1 MIHIIQSK
9 REYVGR
15 GAFSSRTRFHLER
28 TDAIESPNVTLNQ
41 LKKIVSFLDA
51 FSTWL
56 PAGPTN
62 GNNIQSRKNAKPAK
76 MLNAVPNKRR

>member
-1 MIHIIQSK
+1 MIHVMQSSK
-9 REYVGR
+9 EYMGR

-28 TDAIESPNVTLNQ
+28 TDAMESPNVTLNQ

-51 FSTWL
+51 CSTWL

-76 MLNAVPNKRR
+76 MLNAVPTIRR

>member
-1 MIHIIQSK
+1 MTHVMQSN
-9 REYVGR
+9 REYMGR
-15 GAFSSRTRFHLER
+15 GAFSSRTRLHLEKN
-28 TDAIESPNVTLNQ
+28 DAMESPNVTLNQ

-51 FSTWL
+51 CSTWL

-76 MLNAVPNKRR
+76 MLNAVPTAR

>member
-1 MIHIIQSK
+1 M
-9 REYVGR
+9 GR
-15 GAFSSRTRFHLER
+15 GAFSPRTRSHLER
-28 TDAIESPNVTLNQ
+28 TDAIENTKVTLNQ

-51 FSTWL
+51 CSTWL

-76 MLNAVPNKRR
+76 MLNAVPTARR